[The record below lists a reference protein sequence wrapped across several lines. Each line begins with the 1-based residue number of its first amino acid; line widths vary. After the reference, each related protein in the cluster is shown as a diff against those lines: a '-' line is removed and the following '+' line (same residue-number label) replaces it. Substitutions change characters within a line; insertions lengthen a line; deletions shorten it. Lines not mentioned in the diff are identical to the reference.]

1 MQTADLQKQF
11 SADVTLDLLV
21 EERRIP
27 LAKIGPGYA
36 VSKSLEDVPAATE
49 AILLMIV
56 DGREHRWEIV
66 LTDGMVPFDPNFT
79 FEIRR
84 NPHSSS
90 LFNPFLS

>member
-11 SADVTLDLLV
+11 SADMTLDLLI
-21 EERRIP
+21 EGRRVP

-36 VSKSLEDVPAATE
+36 VAKSLEDVPAGTE

-56 DGREHRWEIV
+56 DGREHRWQIV
-66 LTDGMVPFDPNFT
+66 LTDGMVPFDPNFA

-84 NPHSSS
+84 IPESLS